1 MLSASVIDP
10 STVQAYLE
18 TDYFVHAEPA
28 FALKVGQASA
38 SLLELHRHHRVD
50 CSAFVTACNP
60 YSAMLDAAV
69 NSERQV
75 MLGKELMRRSLQAIP
90 ALGQHPGNG
99 WPGEESFLVPG
110 LSLESAKAL
119 GMRFQ
124 QNGILW
130 AGVDGL
136 PQLILLR

>member
-1 MLSASVIDP
+1 MSVSVIDP

-18 TDYFVHAEPA
+18 TDYIVHVEPT
-28 FALKVGQASA
+28 FILKVGQTSDA
-38 SLLELHRHHRVD
+38 LMELHRQHHVA

-60 YSAMLDAAV
+60 YSAMLDDTV
-69 NSERQV
+69 NAERQAT
-75 MLGKELMRRSLQAIP
+75 LAKELVRRSLQAIA
-90 ALGQHPGNG
+90 ALGQHPGNS
-99 WPGEESFLVPG
+99 WPGEESYLVPG
-110 LSLESAKAL
+110 LSLEAAKAL

-130 AGVDGL
+130 AGADAV